1 MLDYYS
7 CKADII
13 SMSFGFPVENTIVQP
28 AIDYAFHQGKALFA
42 ATANDGGSGG
52 VTYPANDPI
61 VIGVNSSDGK
71 GNRSD
76 FSPTPRR
83 NEDNFCTV
91 GESVESFWPGVN
103 GHWTAVTKSGT
114 SYATPIAAGLAGSL
128 LDYARLK
135 MKLGDA
141 DINLLRRYKG
151 MRAVFNL
158 MKDKEPRDGYDF
170 VAPWWLWRA
179 GKPVDRVHGEILE
192 ALRTA

>member
-1 MLDYYS
+1 MPDSHS
-7 CKADII
+7 CEADII
-13 SMSFGFPVENTIVQP
+13 SMSFGFPVENAIVQP
-28 AIDYAFHQGKALFA
+28 AIVHAFKQGKALFA

-52 VTYPANDPI
+52 VTYPAKDSV

-91 GESVESFWPGVN
+91 GEAVESFWPDLN

-135 MKLGDA
+135 MELGEAEID
-141 DINLLRRYKG
+141 LLRRYKG
-151 MRAVFNL
+151 MRAAFNL
-158 MKDKEPRDGYDF
+158 MTDKEKRDGYDF
-170 VAPWWLWRA
+170 VAPWWLWKA
-179 GKPVDRVHGEILE
+179 GKSIDLVHGEIVE
-192 ALRTA
+192 ALRNA